1 MSEAYFLS
9 IAVLVIIA
17 VVNDMSIFYTSG
29 KKAAPIT
36 K

>member
-1 MSEAYFLS
+1 MSGAYFLR
-9 IAVLVIIA
+9 IAVLEIIA

>member
-1 MSEAYFLS
+1 MSGAYFLS